1 MSVEWILSVAMLGA
15 FIVAVRVILPRA
27 LRERDPLALGSALLT
42 AVLALLAWLLMGVG
56 ARSMP

>member
-1 MSVEWILSVAMLGA
+1 MTAEWVLSVAMLGA
-15 FIVAVRVILPRA
+15 FIAAVRVIVPRA
-27 LRERDPLALGSALLT
+27 LRERDPLAVGSALLT